1 MCEYNLLIVVEV
13 EAGLFDLLLS
23 STLMHCDQSGFLM
36 HSATEQSMGEH
47 AVGKKALAH
56 KKSVHAG

>member
-1 MCEYNLLIVVEV
+1 MCEYSLLIVVEV
-13 EAGLFDLLLS
+13 EAGLFDFRLP
-23 STLMHCDQSGFLM
+23 LMHCDQPGFLM